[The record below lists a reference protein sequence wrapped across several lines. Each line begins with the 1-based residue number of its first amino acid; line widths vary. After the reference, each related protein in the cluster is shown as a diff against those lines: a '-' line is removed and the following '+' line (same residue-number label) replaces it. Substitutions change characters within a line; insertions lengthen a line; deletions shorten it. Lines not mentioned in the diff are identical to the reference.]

1 MTMGMIELAERK
13 ARARA
18 FGLYAFAGFTVLLLC
33 LSLATWRP
41 SFFQGMWLGFTL
53 VSALYLSPLATRLK
67 HGPLA
72 QLLEDEV
79 TREHRRASS
88 AIGFWAGLL
97 AAAAMLAIGSVPGLL
112 SATDSARIIFTAA
125 IVVAQVRLATLE
137 LQAAR

>member
-1 MTMGMIELAERK
+1 MEIIELAER
-13 ARARA
+13 AGRVRALL
-18 FGLYAFAGFTVLLLC
+18 LYVFAALTVVLLGLTFA
-33 LSLATWRP
+33 SWRP

-53 VSALYLSPLATRLK
+53 VSAFYLSPLVTRLK
-67 HGPLA
+67 SGPLA

-97 AAAAMLAIGSVPGLL
+97 AAAAMLALGSVPGLI
-112 SATDSARIIFTAA
+112 SASDSARIIFTAA

>member
-1 MTMGMIELAERK
+1 MMSLIDLAERK

-18 FGLYAFAGFTVLLLC
+18 LGLYVFAAFTVVMLGLTF
-33 LSLATWRP
+33 SPWRP

-53 VSALYLSPLATRLK
+53 VSVLYLSPLATRLK
-67 HGPLA
+67 SGPLA

-97 AAAAMLAIGSVPGLL
+97 AAAAMLAVGSVPGIL
-112 SATDSARIIFTAA
+112 SADDSARIIFTAA
-125 IVVAQVRLATLE
+125 IAVAQVHLATLE
-137 LQAAR
+137 LRAAR

>member
-1 MTMGMIELAERK
+1 MSLVELAERK
-13 ARARA
+13 AHARVIC
-18 FGLYAFAGFTVLLLC
+18 LYLFAGLTVVMLGLTF
-33 LSLATWRP
+33 STWRP
-41 SFFQGMWLGFTL
+41 SFFQGTWLGFTL
-53 VSALYLSPLATRLK
+53 VSTLYLSPLATRLK
-67 HGPLA
+67 SGPLA

-97 AAAAMLAIGSVPGLL
+97 TAAALLAVGDVPGLL
-112 SATDSARIIFTAA
+112 SASDSARIIFTAA

>member
-1 MTMGMIELAERK
+1 MSMIELAERK

-18 FGLYAFAGFTVLLLC
+18 LGLYAFAGLTVAMLGLTF
-33 LSLATWRP
+33 APWRP

-53 VSALYLSPLATRLK
+53 VSALYLSPLVTRLK
-67 HGPLA
+67 SGPLA

-79 TREHRRASS
+79 TREHRRSSS

-97 AAAAMLAIGSVPGLL
+97 AAAAMLAVGSVPGLI
-112 SATDSARIIFTAA
+112 SASDSARIIFTAA

>member
-1 MTMGMIELAERK
+1 MMGMIELAERK

-18 FGLYAFAGFTVLLLC
+18 LGLYAFAGLTVVLLGLTF
-33 LSLATWRP
+33 ATSRG
-41 SFFQGMWLGFTL
+41 SFFQGMWFGFTL
-53 VSALYLSPLATRLK
+53 VSVLYLSPLVTRLK
-67 HGPLA
+67 NGPLA

-97 AAAAMLAIGSVPGLL
+97 AAAAMLAIGDVPGLL
-112 SATDSARIIFTAA
+112 SASDSARIIFTTA
-125 IVVAQVRLATLE
+125 IVAAQVRLATLE